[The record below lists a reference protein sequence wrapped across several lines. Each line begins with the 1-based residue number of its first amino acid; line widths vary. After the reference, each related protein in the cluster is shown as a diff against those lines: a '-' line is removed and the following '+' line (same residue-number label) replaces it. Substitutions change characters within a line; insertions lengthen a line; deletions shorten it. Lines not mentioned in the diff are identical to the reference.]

1 MFSHLPGDSKIHRGV
16 STMPINVHKT
26 NEYELRGGLIM
37 EIENGVYEITKMIAE
52 SKEDN
57 RITEDRTREI
67 LKEIEEKYT
76 TEELKHIWIQLGFSR
91 YQKRFFKEV
100 K

>member
-1 MFSHLPGDSKIHRGV
+1 
-16 STMPINVHKT
+16 MPVDVYKANG
-26 NEYELRGGLIM
+26 YELRGGLIM

-91 YQKRFFKEV
+91 YQKRFFKEEE
-100 K
+100 

>member
-1 MFSHLPGDSKIHRGV
+1 
-16 STMPINVHKT
+16 
-26 NEYELRGGLIM
+26 M

-52 SKEDN
+52 SKKDN

-91 YQKRFFKEV
+91 YQKRFFKEEE
-100 K
+100 